1 MDRCVRSPSELAC
14 RRVAAAR
21 VEAGWVRQQQTRFG
35 RGAILERFSE
45 PMRAGMDDRLTG
57 TYLNPLDRGEES
69 DSLPQRRCPSQI
81 GGVLVRTHDEVLLRS
96 LAA

>member
-35 RGAILERFSE
+35 RGAILEG
-45 PMRAGMDDRLTG
+45 GMDDRLTG